1 MAQNKL
7 MLISLDYLFRHH
19 HRLQGYHLQK
29 LFPSHHFLL
38 LVHFL
43 ICPENWHF
51 RTFPTKSVQLDIP
64 HMFLYIIYGS
74 YIMKRRIRSLL
85 TISATSTSW
94 SFPSHLSFSIAFSLR
109 NSSFNNSPLQNEFID
124 INRWTMMSSI
134 FSVNPNLHIFFEFS
148 SSDNFALV
156 FTSTIFPFIFMVF
169 TIFVA
174 SLRFGRCHCF
184 LKNSLTASWFDKST
198 GWRLFLFGGFILAA
212 IVRQMLVNNHGIV
225 VNSSLNQL
233 CKQRTPI
240 YISLWKISFVQ
251 EFIFAPFGSLQV

>member
-1 MAQNKL
+1 MTLLISYVNSVKRNDWQKKELKMALDQNKL

-19 HRLQGYHLQK
+19 HRLQGYRLQK

-64 HMFLYIIYGS
+64 HMFLYIIYGP
-74 YIMKRRIRSLL
+74 YIMSHIIWHPIRSLL

-124 INRWTMMSSI
+124 INR
-134 FSVNPNLHIFFEFS
+134 
-148 SSDNFALV
+148 
-156 FTSTIFPFIFMVF
+156 
-169 TIFVA
+169 
-174 SLRFGRCHCF
+174 
-184 LKNSLTASWFDKST
+184 
-198 GWRLFLFGGFILAA
+198 
-212 IVRQMLVNNHGIV
+212 
-225 VNSSLNQL
+225 
-233 CKQRTPI
+233 
-240 YISLWKISFVQ
+240 
-251 EFIFAPFGSLQV
+251 